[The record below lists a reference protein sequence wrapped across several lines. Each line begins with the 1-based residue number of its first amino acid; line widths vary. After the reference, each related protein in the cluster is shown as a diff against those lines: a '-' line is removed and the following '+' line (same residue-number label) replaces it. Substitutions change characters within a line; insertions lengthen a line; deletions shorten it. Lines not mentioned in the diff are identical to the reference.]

1 MVRLRLRKVGS
12 KAQQSFRLV
21 AAESEHPRDG
31 RFLEI
36 LGNYNPRTDPSTIQ
50 LNEARIYHWLRNGAQ
65 PSESVLKLF
74 RTTGT
79 TARFD
84 RLKAG
89 EAEEAL
95 LAEAEQASQVRNVTR
110 RTGASPTAAAPT
122 KLSKKRRAAAA
133 KQAAA
138 PAAE

>member
-31 RFLEI
+31 RFLEN
-36 LGNYNPRTDPSTIQ
+36 LGTYNPRTAPATIV
-50 LNEARIYHWLRNGAQ
+50 LDEARVLAWLKNGAS

-74 RTTGT
+74 KVTGT
-79 TARFD
+79 LDRFA

-89 EAEEAL
+89 EAVETL
-95 LAEAEQASQVRNVTR
+95 VAEAAANNTQRNTASK
-110 RTGASPTAAAPT
+110 TGANTGVAR
-122 KLSKKRRAAAA
+122 LSKKKKAAAA
-133 KQAAA
+133 KAAA
-138 PAAE
+138 A

>member
-31 RFLEI
+31 RFLEN
-36 LGNYNPRTDPSTIQ
+36 LGTYNPRTAPATIV
-50 LNEARIYHWLRNGAQ
+50 LDEARVLAWLKNGAS

-74 RTTGT
+74 KVTGT
-79 TARFD
+79 LDRFA

-89 EAEEAL
+89 EALETL
-95 LAEAEQASQVRNVTR
+95 VAEAAANNAQRNTASK
-110 RTGASPTAAAPT
+110 TGANTGVAR
-122 KLSKKRRAAAA
+122 LSKKKKAAAA
-133 KQAAA
+133 KAAA
-138 PAAE
+138 A

>member
-31 RFLEI
+31 RFLEN
-36 LGNYNPRTDPSTIQ
+36 LGSYNPRTAPATIV
-50 LNEARIYHWLRNGAQ
+50 LDEARVLAWLKNGAS

-74 RTTGT
+74 KVTGT
-79 TARFD
+79 LDRFA

-89 EAEEAL
+89 EALETL
-95 LAEAEQASQVRNVTR
+95 VAEAAANNTQRNTATK
-110 RTGASPTAAAPT
+110 TGANTGAVR
-122 KLSKKRRAAAA
+122 LSKKKKAAAA
-133 KQAAA
+133 KAAA
-138 PAAE
+138 A

>member
-31 RFLEI
+31 RFLEN
-36 LGNYNPRTDPSTIQ
+36 LGNYNPRTDPATIQ
-50 LNEARIYHWLRNGAQ
+50 LDEARVYHWLRNGAQ

-74 RTTGT
+74 RVTGT
-79 TARFD
+79 TARFE

-95 LAEAEQASQVRNVTR
+95 LAEAEQSSQVRNVTR
-110 RTGASPTAAAPT
+110 RTGAGPSTAAPT

-133 KQAAA
+133 KQAAG
-138 PAAE
+138 AAE